1 MPDSAG
7 AFDRIFAAHREPVF
21 AYLVGR
27 AGDREE
33 ARDLLQE
40 TFLRAW
46 RNLPTLEGL
55 EPRRQ
60 RAWLFTVARN
70 LVTDAYRGRAV
81 RTEAAA
87 ELARGEDGVAPAG
100 EEPAVRAEAAERME
114 RLQAAIRDLPEGW
127 RVPLVMQTVGGLNST
142 EIGRLLGYPPG
153 TIRYRLSMARGRLA
167 ERLASELQEE
177 RR

>member
-1 MPDSAG
+1 
-7 AFDRIFAAHREPVF
+7 
-21 AYLVGR
+21 
-27 AGDREE
+27 
-33 ARDLLQE
+33 
-40 TFLRAW
+40 
-46 RNLPTLEGL
+46 
-55 EPRRQ
+55 
-60 RAWLFTVARN
+60 
-70 LVTDAYRGRAV
+70 
-81 RTEAAA
+81 
-87 ELARGEDGVAPAG
+87 
-100 EEPAVRAEAAERME
+100 ME

>member
-1 MPDSAG
+1 MPDSQG

-27 AGDREE
+27 TGDREE

-40 TFLRAW
+40 TFLRGW
-46 RNLPTLEGL
+46 RSLTMLQAL
-55 EPRRQ
+55 EPGRQ

-70 LVTDAYRGRAV
+70 LVTDAWRGRAV
-81 RTEAAA
+81 RSSAAA
-87 ELARGEDGVAPAG
+87 ELARVEDGVAPAG
-100 EEPAVRAEAAERME
+100 EEPAARAEARERVE
-114 RLQAAIRDLPEGW
+114 RLQAAIRDLPESW

-142 EIGRLLGYPPG
+142 EISRLLGDPPG
-153 TIRYRLSMARGRLA
+153 TIRYRLSLARGRLA
-167 ERLASELQEE
+167 ERLATELQED

>member
-1 MPDSAG
+1 MPDSEG

-27 AGDREE
+27 TGDREE
-33 ARDLLQE
+33 ALDLLQE
-40 TFLRAW
+40 TFLRGW
-46 RNLPTLEGL
+46 RSLPTLEGL
-55 EPRRQ
+55 EPGRQ

-70 LVTDAYRGRAV
+70 LVTDAWRGRTVRAQAV
-81 RTEAAA
+81 A

-100 EEPAVRAEAAERME
+100 EEPAARAESRERME
-114 RLQAAIRDLPEGW
+114 RLRAAIRDLPEDW

-142 EIGRLLGYPPG
+142 EISRLLGDPPG

-167 ERLASELQEE
+167 ERLATELQEE